1 MPTTL
6 YEAVIDWLEY
16 ELKNLDKKE
25 LILKVKDKK
34 NGKEYFT
41 SVDRKYHE
49 GATYVIMQNFPRFK
63 KVLDEKE
70 VLEVYEVRLAIKKDP
85 NGLYI
90 TPILTKISNREI
102 L

>member
-25 LILKVKDKK
+25 LILKLKVKDKK

-41 SVDRKYHE
+41 SIDREYHE

-70 VLEVYEVRLAIKKDP
+70 VLEVYEVRLAIKK
-85 NGLYI
+85 I
-90 TPILTKISNREI
+90 RTVCT
-102 L
+102 

>member
-6 YEAVIDWLEY
+6 YEAVIDWLEH

-41 SVDRKYHE
+41 SVDKEYHE

-90 TPILTKISNREI
+90 KPIPIKISNR
-102 L
+102 